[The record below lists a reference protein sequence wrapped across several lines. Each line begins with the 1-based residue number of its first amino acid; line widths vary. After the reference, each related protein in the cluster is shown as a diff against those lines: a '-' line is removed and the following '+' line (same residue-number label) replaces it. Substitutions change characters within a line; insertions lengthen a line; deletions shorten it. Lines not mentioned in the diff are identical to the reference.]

1 MKTIAENAND
11 FADLRTL
18 DGGNCVYVDKT
29 DYFHRLVTSPGC
41 RLFFIARPR
50 RFGKS
55 LMITTFKYIFD
66 GLKALYAKLPY
77 GSHEAGERK
86 NEFSYQ
92 RPLCALLAAQGFR
105 YDPEVI
111 QTSGRSDLI
120 AEHPSGIWIFE
131 LKVDESAESALAQI
145 REKDYAAPY
154 RARNLPIWA
163 IGLAFD
169 SKTRHLTGAVHECLG

>member
-1 MKTIAENAND
+1 M
-11 FADLRTL
+11 

-29 DYFHRLVTSPGC
+29 DYFHRLVTDPGR

-55 LMITTFKYIFD
+55 LMVTTFKYIFE
-66 GLKALYAKLPY
+66 GLKSLYAKLPY
-77 GSHEAGERK
+77 GSHESGERK

-105 YDPEVI
+105 YDPEVT
-111 QTSGRSDLI
+111 QMTGRSDLV

-131 LKVDESAESALAQI
+131 LKVDETADAALRQI
-145 REKDYAAPY
+145 RERDYAAPY
-154 RARNLPIWA
+154 RARQLPIWA
-163 IGLAFD
+163 IGLGFD
-169 SKTRHLTGAVHECLG
+169 SKTRNLTDARYERLA